1 MPPAPERRFT
11 KIEATFLRGIHVARS
26 NQLPLPLK
34 RKGSD
39 PPPPPVIDAPLS
51 EEAKRRYLN
60 YALSVITSRALP
72 DVRDGLKPVQRRIL
86 YAMHNDLRLGPDSKF
101 RKSAAVVGE
110 VMGKYHPHGDVA
122 IYDAMVRMA
131 QEWVMRAAL
140 VEGYGNFGS
149 LDGDAPAAMRYTE
162 ARLRPIALELLT
174 ELGQRTVHWRPNYDG
189 TRSEP
194 VVLPSRF
201 PNLLVNGSQG
211 IAVGMATSIPPHNL
225 GEVIDAC
232 TALIA
237 DRSLSTY
244 RLLTYIKGPDFP
256 TGGQLFVSK
265 KELEEVYTTGQG
277 SVRLRGEWKTEDDGK
292 KGVNII
298 ITSVP
303 YAVERKVIVEKIA
316 EVIIAKKLPTLLDVR
331 DESTRDV
338 RVVLEIKRGTDPQ
351 LVMAYLFKHTPL
363 QGNVQV
369 NLTCLVPSDNPDV
382 CTPRRL
388 GLGEILSQFLDFR
401 FETVTRRCEFDLE
414 QLGKKIHVLEGFEKI
429 FDALDEVL
437 KIIRK
442 SDGRKDAHEK
452 LSTRFSLTDEQT
464 EAILELRLYRLAK
477 LEILLV
483 QKELGQLR
491 AEAKKLESLLKSADK
506 RWNLVKDELAELRA
520 KFGAKRLTKVTG
532 STDEPEYSEEAFI
545 VDEDANVILSA
556 QGWLKRVRE
565 LKDLGTTRLREG
577 DSVAAAVA
585 GSTRA
590 SVAFFSNLGTCYV
603 CRIHDVPASAG
614 YGDPVQKL
622 FKLDDG
628 ERMIAT
634 LSLDP
639 RVVEVPPPSEDAAT
653 EGRGVEGPYA
663 LAVTRSG
670 LGLRFSLR
678 SHREP
683 STRAGRKYARLN
695 DGDEVLAVLF
705 PKADD
710 TVLCAS
716 ADGHALGVAVDLVP
730 VLSGAGKGSIL
741 MKIDEGDRLLGAVIA
756 SESDD
761 MLVVET
767 EKGKRLE
774 LSREKI
780 LGVRADR
787 GGQIVKRDRFAKIAV
802 PPVQM
807 PRLDEGTHGRAGGS
821 VPPSE
826 GAKEPGRGTHSKS
839 PQEIN

>member
-1 MPPAPERRFT
+1 M
-11 KIEATFLRGIHVARS
+11 ARS
-26 NQLPLPLK
+26 PQLPLPLK
-34 RKGSD
+34 GKGSD
-39 PPPPPVIDAPLS
+39 PPPPPVQDSPLS

-86 YAMHNDLRLGPDSKF
+86 YAMHNDLRLGPDGRF

-131 QEWVMRAAL
+131 QEWVMRTAL

-162 ARLRPIALELLT
+162 ARLRAPALELLA
-174 ELGQRTVHWRPNYDG
+174 ELGQRTVDWRPNYDG

-194 VVLPSRF
+194 IVLPARF

-232 TALIA
+232 TALIG
-237 DRSLSTY
+237 DRTLSVF
-244 RLLTYIKGPDFP
+244 RLLTHIKGPDFP
-256 TGGQLFVSK
+256 TGGQLFISK
-265 KELEEVYTTGQG
+265 KELEEVYTAGAG

-292 KGVNII
+292 KGQNII
-298 ITSVP
+298 LTSVP
-303 YAVERKVIVEKIA
+303 YGVERKVIVEKIA
-316 EVIIAKKLPTLLDVR
+316 EVIIGKKLPTLLDVR

-338 RVVLEIKRGTDPQ
+338 RIVLETKRGTDPQ
-351 LVMAYLFKHTPL
+351 LVMAYLYKHTPL
-363 QGNVQV
+363 QVNVQV
-369 NLTCLVPSDNPDV
+369 NLTCLVPTDNPEV
-382 CTPRRL
+382 SAPKRL
-388 GLGEILSQFLDFR
+388 GLAEILNHFLDFR
-401 FETVTRRCEFDLE
+401 FETVTRRIGFDLE
-414 QLGKKIHVLEGFEKI
+414 ELAKKIHILEGLEKI
-429 FDALDEVL
+429 FDALDEVIR
-437 KIIRK
+437 IIRK
-442 SDGRKDAHEK
+442 SEGRKDAHEK
-452 LSTRFSLTDEQT
+452 LMTRFGLTDEQT
-464 EAILELRLYRLAK
+464 DAILELRLYRLAR
-477 LEILLV
+477 LEIQLV

-491 AEAKKLESLLKSADK
+491 AEAKRLDGLLKSADK
-506 RWNLVKDELAELRA
+506 RWALVKDELTELRA

-556 QGWLKRVRE
+556 QGWVKRVRE
-565 LKDLGTTRLREG
+565 LKDVGSTRVREG
-577 DSVAAAVA
+577 DSVAAVVA

-603 CRIHDVPASAG
+603 SRIHDVPSSTG

-628 ERMIAT
+628 ERMVAVY
-634 LSLDP
+634 SLDP
-639 RVVEVPPPSEDAAT
+639 RSIDAPPPTDDAP
-653 EGRGVEGPYA
+653 EPEPPYA

-678 SHREP
+678 AHREP
-683 STRAGRKYARLN
+683 STRAGRKFARLN
-695 DGDEVLAVLF
+695 EGDEVIAVLI
-705 PKADD
+705 PAAGD

-716 ADGHALGVAVDLVP
+716 SEGHALGVAVDLVP

-741 MKIDEGDRLLGAVIA
+741 MKIDEGDRLLGAVVA
-756 SESDD
+756 SQSDD
-761 MLVVET
+761 TLVVET
-767 EKGKRLE
+767 EKGKRHE
-774 LSREKI
+774 LSRDKI
-780 LGVRADR
+780 LGSRADR
-787 GGQIVKRDRFAKIAV
+787 GGQIVKRDRFARIV
-802 PPVQM
+802 PPPVAM
-807 PRLDEGTHGRAGGS
+807 PVLDGQKEGQKAT
-821 VPPSE
+821 P
-826 GAKEPGRGTHSKS
+826 AKA
-839 PQEIN
+839 PQEMN